1 MHGLATLCED
11 ALKTAEDKVLY
22 RPEFIG
28 AKGAARITV
37 PQASQCR
44 KHHQGAASSQSKA
57 RRPAEPASCEPRET
71 AEGVT
76 LNGRLDGGFQSGF
89 NFPRWLC

>member
-1 MHGLATLCED
+1 MHGIATLCED

-37 PQASQCR
+37 PQASSGCR
-44 KHHQGAASSQSKA
+44 KLPEQS
-57 RRPAEPASCEPRET
+57 
-71 AEGVT
+71 
-76 LNGRLDGGFQSGF
+76 
-89 NFPRWLC
+89 